1 MNQQPKTSYQDFL
14 KDIYSA
20 MKKINQTTGD
30 IFAKLD
36 TLDARIANLE
46 KGYVLLSE
54 DIKKLMPNT
63 NYNHANLSSD
73 TGITPAK
80 QTGASKLLSLLTQL
94 NDSTNDIADTGM
106 DVYTLGT
113 NTALETVFTNPKP
126 SPSFNIDGL
135 HSPDAEDNYGS
146 VTADISPVRLPFG
159 SSITQN
165 NVQDDFMILE

>member
-30 IFAKLD
+30 IFTKLD
-36 TLDARIANLE
+36 TLDTRIANLE
-46 KGYVLLSE
+46 KSYVLLSE
-54 DIKKLMPNT
+54 DVKKLIPNT
-63 NYNHANLSSD
+63 NDNPHSNLSSN
-73 TGITPAK
+73 TGMTPAK

-94 NDSTNDIADTGM
+94 NDSENDISDAGM

-113 NTALETVFTNPKP
+113 NTVLETVFTNPKP

-135 HSPDAEDNYGS
+135 HSTDTEYKYNAANVHDN
-146 VTADISPVRLPFG
+146 
-159 SSITQN
+159 
-165 NVQDDFMILE
+165 DFMILE